1 MHAMEYFRAM
11 NVLTTGNLG
20 KEIVLMV
27 KMRHTCLP
35 YILSLIIP
43 PKNIGGALFK
53 FYEILDITVM

>member
-43 PKNIGGALFK
+43 LRI
-53 FYEILDITVM
+53 